1 METLRALFEFVRDP
15 RQLVEWGGYVGLTLI
30 VFVETGLLIG
40 FFLPGDSLLVTAGL
54 LAATDIVDLNILV
67 LNLLLIP
74 AAIIGDAVGYW
85 IGRRAGRPLF
95 DRPDSRF
102 FKRKHLLQT
111 QAFYE
116 RHGGKTIVLARFVP
130 IIRTFAPVVAGV
142 AEMPYRRF
150 AAFNIFGGIGWVVS
164 MTFTGYFLGSVIPG
178 IDKHIELL
186 ALVII
191 AISLVPLVIEYIRHR
206 RTGESVA
213 EAAVE
218 SAAGLGP
225 EV

>member
-1 METLRALFEFVRDP
+1 MEALKALFEFLRDP
-15 RQLVEWGGYVGLTLI
+15 VQLVQWGGYVGLTLI
-30 VFVETGLLIG
+30 VFTETGLLIG

-54 LAATDIVDLNILV
+54 LAGSGVVDLNIVV

-102 FKRKHLLQT
+102 FKRKHLLRT

-116 RHGGKTIVLARFVP
+116 RHGGKTIVMARFVP

-142 AEMPYRRF
+142 AAMPYRRF
-150 AAFNIFGGIGWVVS
+150 AMFNIFGGMGWVLS
-164 MTFTGYFLGSVIPG
+164 MTLLGYFLGSVIPG

-186 ALVII
+186 AIVII
-191 AISLVPLVIEYIRHR
+191 AISLIPLGIEYLRHR
-206 RTGESVA
+206 RTGESPV

-218 SAAGLGP
+218 TAAGLEP

>member
-15 RQLVEWGGYVGLTLI
+15 RQLVECGGYIGLTLI

-54 LAATDIVDLNILV
+54 LAATGIVDLNILV

-164 MTFTGYFLGSVIPG
+164 MTLTGYFLGSAIPG
-178 IDKHIELL
+178 ID
-186 ALVII
+186 
-191 AISLVPLVIEYIRHR
+191 
-206 RTGESVA
+206 
-213 EAAVE
+213 
-218 SAAGLGP
+218 
-225 EV
+225 